1 MAMSEVWTLP
11 DEALARIDISGFKVV
26 ARDGTIGRVAQA
38 FETSGGGHFVVEPGV
53 AMPLGRQLIVPAG
66 LVERVEI
73 DDQRVFVRAGKEQI
87 KNAPEF
93 DETRPL
99 DDQSRSALGDYFHG
113 LMEDLTGRASEP
125 KRQRNAPTRGSSK
138 RTPTSRARRS
148 SARRQSSARGSDS
161 PTKEELYDQARRLD
175 IKGRSKMNKA
185 ALARAVGRRR
195 GQSGRSRSTPA
206 RQATPVEVQAFLE
219 GVGYPTGKRQ
229 LLREAEQQ
237 QASRGVRTTLR
248 RLPDKQFKSPTEV
261 SKAIGRL

>member
-1 MAMSEVWTLP
+1 MAMSEVWTLR
-11 DEALARIDISGFKVV
+11 DEALARIDISGFDVV

-38 FETSGGGHFVVEPGV
+38 FESSGGGHFVVDPGF

-66 LVERVEI
+66 LVERVDI
-73 DDQRVFVRAGKEQI
+73 DERRVFVGAAREQI
-87 KNAPEF
+87 TNAPEF
-93 DETRPL
+93 DKTRPL
-99 DDQSRSALGDYFHG
+99 DEQSRSALGDYFHT
-113 LMEDLTGRASEP
+113 LMRDMTGQARQR
-125 KRQRNAPTRGSSK
+125 KRQQKAPSRASK
-138 RTPTSRARRS
+138 RTRTARTRS
-148 SARRQSSARGSDS
+148 SERRQSTARGSDG
-161 PTKEELYDQARRLD
+161 PTRDELYDQARKLD

-195 GQSGRSRSTPA
+195 GQSGGSRSTPA

-219 GVGYPTGKRQ
+219 GVGYPAGKRQ